1 MLHFPGLP
9 IVCGGVAVRPGDIV
23 LGDCDGVVVVPQE
36 QEDEVFEKALQ
47 KFEKEK
53 HIAEEL
59 LAGRTTLDIYGF
71 DKLLD
76 RLL

>member
-1 MLHFPGLP
+1 MEYIDGFLDAKRG
-9 IVCGGVAVRPGDIV
+9 IAVTYLIT
-23 LGDCDGVVVVPQE
+23 
-36 QEDEVFEKALQ
+36 KALQ

-53 HIAEEL
+53 HIVEEL

>member
-1 MLHFPGLP
+1 MV
-9 IVCGGVAVRPGDIV
+9 VCGGVAVRPGDIV

-53 HIAEEL
+53 HIVEEL